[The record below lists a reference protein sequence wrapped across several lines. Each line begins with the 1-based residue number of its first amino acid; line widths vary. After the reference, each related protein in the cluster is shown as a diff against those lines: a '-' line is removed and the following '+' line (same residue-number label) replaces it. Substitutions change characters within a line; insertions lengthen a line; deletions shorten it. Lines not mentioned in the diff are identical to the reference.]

1 MPCETVFVDN
11 KWAGKFNYLPFLL
24 IFDTMNFENT
34 LAFAQGLDQADPLS
48 DLRNDFLFP
57 QQNGSPFI
65 YLCGNSLGLQPKAAR
80 EVLNVQLDNWQ
91 NLAVEGWFEGESP
104 WMFYHKAIKELIA
117 PIVGASPLEVCPMN
131 TLTVNLHL
139 LMVSFYRPQGKKFKI
154 IMEAGAFPSDQ
165 YAIESQ
171 VRFHGYD
178 PKEAIVEV
186 SPRPGEY
193 TLRTED
199 IIAEIAAN
207 GAELALV
214 LFGGVNYF
222 TGQWFDMKT
231 ITVAGHATGALVG
244 FDLAHAAGNVPLKL
258 HDWGIDFACWCSY
271 KYQNSGPGGISG
283 IFVHD
288 KHFGDTS
295 IDRFAGWWG
304 YKESQRFKMEKGFIP
319 EAGADGWQVSCTQV
333 MPMALYHA
341 ALLSFEKAGFIE
353 PLRSKSKTLTAYLF
367 FLINEVNKELNEN
380 LYKVITPENPEDRGA
395 QVSIIAARNGK
406 QVFEQLVANNVLGD
420 WREPNV
426 IRLSPV
432 PLYNSFED
440 LFHTASLLLKI
451 SREVAV

>member
-1 MPCETVFVDN
+1 
-11 KWAGKFNYLPFLL
+11 
-24 IFDTMNFENT
+24 MNFDYS
-34 LAFAQGLDQADPLS
+34 LAFAKELDHADPLAG
-48 DLRNDFLFP
+48 LRNDFLFP
-57 QQNGSPFI
+57 KQNGEPFI

-80 EVLNVQLDNWQ
+80 EVLEQQMANWE

-104 WMFYHKAIKELIA
+104 WMFYHKELKSLMA

-139 LMVSFYRPQGKKFKI
+139 LMVSFYKPQLGSFKI

-178 PKEAIVEV
+178 PAEAIIEV
-186 SPRPGEY
+186 SPRAGEY

-199 IIAEIAAN
+199 IVAQIAEA
-207 GAELALV
+207 GAEIALV

-222 TGQWFDMKT
+222 TGQWFDMEA
-231 ITVAGHATGALVG
+231 ITKAGHAVGAKVG

-258 HDWGIDFACWCSY
+258 HDWKVDFACWCSY

-283 IFVHD
+283 IFVHE
-288 KHFGDTS
+288 KHFGDKGMN
-295 IDRFAGWWG
+295 RFAGWWG
-304 YKESQRFKMEKGFIP
+304 YQEEQRFKMEKGFVP

-341 ALLSFEKAGFIE
+341 SLKIFQKAGFME
-353 PLRSKSKTLTAYLF
+353 ALRAKSETLTAYLIF
-367 FLINEVNKELNEN
+367 VVNQVNIELE
-380 LYKVITPENPEDRGA
+380 YTQFKVITPDEAADRGA
-395 QVSIIAARNGK
+395 QVSIIAKDKGK
-406 QVFEQLVANNVLGD
+406 EIFQQLVAHNVLGD

-440 LFHTASLLLKI
+440 VFKTGELMLKI
-451 SREVAV
+451 SKEILL